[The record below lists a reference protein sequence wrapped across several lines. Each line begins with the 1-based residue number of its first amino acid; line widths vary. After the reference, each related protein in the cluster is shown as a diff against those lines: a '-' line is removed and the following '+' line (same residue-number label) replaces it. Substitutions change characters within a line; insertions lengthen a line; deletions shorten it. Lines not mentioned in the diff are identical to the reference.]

1 MRILVPT
8 YLLYRNGETPNIGAL
23 TTAHDEDY
31 VLPPSIS
38 SKDYSRALDKRNKNA
53 YSSPSFLDRHTGTI
67 QQHVEQEPLSS
78 CTCDSCESGTRSPEE
93 QGVSK
98 ATFKCQP
105 SVVDESLCT
114 SDLNPNCGAT
124 DMLYA
129 RFCIVYCR
137 PVRKEIQEQCIQVED
152 DEIEFTF
159 SDDCL
164 GQDPYSLTKV
174 EVEEMKREA
183 LEAAAAAKVTAR
195 PPEGSEEALR
205 EIKRQ
210 RLEAEEAA
218 ERAGESLERI
228 KELTSA

>member
-1 MRILVPT
+1 M
-8 YLLYRNGETPNIGAL
+8 
-23 TTAHDEDY
+23 TAHDDGF
-31 VLPPSIS
+31 VLQPSIS
-38 SKDYSRALDKRNKNA
+38 SKDYARALEKRNKNA

-105 SVVDESLCT
+105 SVVDESQLCT
-114 SDLNPNCGAT
+114 SDNPKLNPKCGAT

-159 SDDCL
+159 ADDCL
-164 GQDPYSLTKV
+164 GQDPHSLTKV
-174 EVEEMKREA
+174 EAEEMKREA

-195 PPEGSEEALR
+195 PPEGSQEALK
-205 EIKRQ
+205 EIKQQ